1 MIKEDELSI
10 EEIPEG
16 AEINIIEERY
26 IPNTCYYDNLKKKYG
41 NDDIRNITFKKS
53 DGYQKVLQFPGK
65 ATLSDVKISFYM
77 NIYDT
82 MKIYNRKE
90 FGKIIM
96 GNLTFKIKR
105 EEKEDIQ
112 NLTIE
117 IGTLESTSRL
127 YKKIVNVLLCREK
140 KIKKLYLNNKEINR
154 EDVES
159 LKSLGIKEGF
169 NVVAEL

>member
-1 MIKEDELSI
+1 
-10 EEIPEG
+10 
-16 AEINIIEERY
+16 
-26 IPNTCYYDNLKKKYG
+26 
-41 NDDIRNITFKKS
+41 
-53 DGYQKVLQFPGK
+53 
-65 ATLSDVKISFYM
+65 M
-77 NIYDT
+77 NIYDP
-82 MKIYNRKE
+82 KIYNRKE

-96 GNLTFKIKR
+96 GNLTFKIKK

-127 YKKIVNVLLCREK
+127 YKKIFYIVLCMEK